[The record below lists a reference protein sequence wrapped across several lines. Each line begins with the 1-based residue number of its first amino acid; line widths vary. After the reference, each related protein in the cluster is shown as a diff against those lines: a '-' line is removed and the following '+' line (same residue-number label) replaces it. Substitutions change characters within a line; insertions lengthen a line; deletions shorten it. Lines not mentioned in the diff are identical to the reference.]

1 MLQATQKDVATAINK
16 PQEFKS
22 QSQKVEAV
30 SHKATQVAISPE
42 LSTSTQ
48 VAISPE
54 LAISEINV
62 LKVRDERIRDQQ
74 SKIDHL
80 EKIVAQLQN
89 QAASSE

>member
-30 SHKATQVAISPE
+30 SHK
-42 LSTSTQ
+42 STQ

-54 LAISEINV
+54 LATSEVAISPELAEINV
-62 LKVRDERIRDQQ
+62 LKVRDEHIRDQQ

-80 EKIVAQLQN
+80 EQIVAQLQN